1 MVMEHKLINDAGSDP
16 AVRVFQQGA
25 MFFRPEFLETSG
37 WLEHVPFAFWVV
49 QAHRPRTLVEL
60 GSHRGISYFAF
71 CQAVKALGLSTRCH
85 AVDTWEGDSQAGYY
99 QNDIHRSVVER
110 NERSYSEFS
119 SLLRMTFDD
128 ALAEIPD
135 GSVDLLH
142 IDGLHTYEAVSHDFT
157 TWLPKM
163 SSRGVVLFH
172 DTNVHT
178 EGFGVQRFFAPLRE
192 RYPSFEFVHGNG
204 LGVIAVGSEMGEP
217 MRALFACAESESA
230 EQLVRD
236 AFARLGAACT
246 DRVHA
251 EDATAEVARLKPEKE
266 KIYSWALSLE
276 AAGEKSLQDYKRLEG
291 EYEDRTRWALQLNDE
306 VQSLRDAV
314 SSNAASSE
322 DLASL
327 REHGRE
333 LDQALEEARRALTER
348 SDELAD
354 TRRMLGERSEKL
366 AETRRALSE
375 RSAELAET
383 RRSLTQ
389 RSEEHA
395 EIRRMLA
402 EHAEELVE
410 TRRMVAELSKELVE
424 ARRMVTERSDKLAET
439 RRALSERSAE
449 LIETRRLMAESGDQ
463 LAERSEELAEARR
476 IADERSAQLAATLE
490 GANRTLSANL
500 PAIELLQQQVGPV
513 TAHVDSGAFND
524 VDGVIAEYRQQVE
537 SLRATLD
544 SVVRSKSWR
553 LTKPLRFVSR
563 VLRGDRVAVV
573 NSLRSSG
580 LARHPAL
587 APLAPIV
594 RKALIR
600 PVDASITVPEG
611 LRLEEVARDPQA
623 VLDHLQL
630 DPVESPVVTIVIPT
644 YGNFVQSL
652 ACVDSIARAG
662 AGVSFEVLVLEDAS
676 GDSDMERLASIP
688 GLRYHH
694 NSKNLGFLL
703 SCNQALNLARGQYIC
718 FLNNDTEVRP
728 GWLDALVRV
737 FDLHPD
743 AGMVGSKLIYPDG
756 HLQEAGGI
764 IWADGSGW
772 NYGRMQNP
780 ADTEFNY
787 IRPVD
792 YCSGA
797 SLMIPTELFRELEG
811 FDTLYVPAYC
821 EDSDLAF
828 KVRQAGRQVYYTP
841 FSEVVHYEGVSHGT
855 DVGAG
860 IKAYQVE
867 NQKKLLAKWQH
878 ELADHQPNG
887 QNVMVARDRSW
898 GKDTVVIVDHYVPQ
912 PDRDAGSRTMTAFID
927 TLLSMGCV
935 VKFWPDNL
943 HRDPEY
949 ARQLQ
954 EKGVEVVYGPKWIGG
969 FGQYLKQNP
978 GITSVLLSRP
988 HIAKDYF
995 KTIRENS
1002 DARIV
1007 YYGHDLHFERM
1018 AMEASQAGQP
1028 LDEANR
1034 IKALEMAAWQQSDVV
1049 LYPSTTEVDA
1059 VKALLPQVDV
1069 QVIAPYAFTRF
1080 NDKAQPAGRAD
1091 VMFVAGFAHAP
1102 NVDAARWLIE
1112 EIMPIVWRSVPGIRV
1127 ALVGSNPT
1135 PEVRALAGAQV
1146 EVTGFVSDEELVL
1159 RYGAARAAVVPL
1171 RFGAGVKG
1179 KVVEA
1184 MQQGLPLVT
1193 TAVGA
1198 QGLAGL
1204 EQVVPV
1210 ADTPEAIAAG
1220 LIDLLHD
1227 DQRWLRVSR
1236 EASLF
1241 VAARFSPAA
1250 MAGTLANALSL
1261 KHTKGVV
1268 A

>member
-1 MVMEHKLINDAGSDP
+1 MVMESKLINDARVDI
-16 AVRVFQQGA
+16 AVPVFQQGA

-37 WLEHVPFAFWVV
+37 WLEHVPFAFWVI

-71 CQAVKALGLSTRCH
+71 CQAVKALGLSTRCY

-99 QNDIHRSVVER
+99 QNDIHRSVVDR

-128 ALAEIPD
+128 ALAEVPD

-163 SSRGVVLFH
+163 SERGVVLFH

-204 LGVIAVGSEMGEP
+204 LGVIAVGSDIGET
-217 MRALFACAESESA
+217 MKALFACAESEPA
-230 EQLVRD
+230 EKSVRD

-251 EDATAEVARLKPEKE
+251 EDATAEVARLGPEKD
-266 KIYSWALSLE
+266 KIYNWALSLE
-276 AAGEKSLQDYKRLEG
+276 AAGEKSLQDYRHLEG
-291 EYEDRTRWALQLNDE
+291 EYEDRTRWALQLDQE

-314 SSNAASSE
+314 GSNASSAE
-322 DLASL
+322 ELATV
-327 REHGRE
+327 REHERE
-333 LDQALEEARRALTER
+333 LDGA
-348 SDELAD
+348 
-354 TRRMLGERSEKL
+354 
-366 AETRRALSE
+366 
-375 RSAELAET
+375 
-383 RRSLTQ
+383 
-389 RSEEHA
+389 
-395 EIRRMLA
+395 
-402 EHAEELVE
+402 
-410 TRRMVAELSKELVE
+410 LVE
-424 ARRMVTERSDKLAET
+424 ARRM
-439 RRALSERSAE
+439 
-449 LIETRRLMAESGDQ
+449 
-463 LAERSEELAEARR
+463 LAERSKELDEARR
-476 IADERSAQLAATLE
+476 VADERSAQLAATLE

-500 PAIELLQQQVGPV
+500 PAIELLQQQIGPV
-513 TAHVDSGAFND
+513 AEHGNLVNIKD

-544 SVVRSKSWR
+544 TVVRSKSWR

-580 LARHPAL
+580 LARHPVL
-587 APLAPIV
+587 APLAPMV

-600 PVDASITVPEG
+600 PEDASITVPEG

-623 VLDHLQL
+623 VLEHLRL
-630 DPVESPVVTIVIPT
+630 EPVESPVVSIVIPT

-652 ACVDSIARAG
+652 ACIDSIARAG

-676 GDSDMERLASIP
+676 GDSDIGRLASIP

-694 NSKNLGFLL
+694 NPTNLGFLL
-703 SCNQALNLARGQYIC
+703 SCNQALTLAKGQYIC

-787 IRPVD
+787 IRPAD

-797 SLMIPTELFRELEG
+797 SLLIPTEFFRELDG
-811 FDTLYVPAYC
+811 FDTRYVPAYC

-828 KVRQAGRQVYYTP
+828 KVREAGRQVYYTP

-878 ELADHQPNG
+878 ALVDHQPNG

-898 GKDTVVIVDHYVPQ
+898 DKDTVVIVDHYVPQ

-978 GITSVLLSRP
+978 GITAVLLSRP

-1018 AMEASQAGQP
+1018 AMEAVQAGQP

-1034 IKALEMAAWQQSDVV
+1034 IKTLEMAAWQQSDVV

-1112 EIMPIVWRSVPGIRV
+1112 EIMPVVWRSAPSVRV

-1159 RYGAARAAVVPL
+1159 RYASARAAVVPL

-1204 EQVVPV
+1204 EQVLPV
-1210 ADTPEAIAAG
+1210 ADTPDAIAAG
-1220 LIDLLHD
+1220 LLDLLSN
-1227 DQRWLRVSR
+1227 DQHWLRVSR
-1236 EASLF
+1236 EASVF

-1250 MAGTLANALSL
+1250 MAGTLADALLL
-1261 KHTKGVV
+1261 KQTKGVV